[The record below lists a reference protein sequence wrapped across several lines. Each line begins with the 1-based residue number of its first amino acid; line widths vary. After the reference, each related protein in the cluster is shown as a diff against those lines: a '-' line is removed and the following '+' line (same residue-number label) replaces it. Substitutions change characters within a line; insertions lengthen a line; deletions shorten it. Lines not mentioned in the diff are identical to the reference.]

1 MAIDKRH
8 TSPGVKILIWILIVA
23 FVLSGIGLGATSL
36 VSLFQSSGSAGT
48 TTGDPVAQVKQSYDP
63 GITALKAVV
72 ASDPESY
79 TPLVNLGNLYLD
91 YASQLSQ
98 AAGSQPTTSV
108 LQQQTDLYTSAKDV
122 YARALVVKN
131 DDPAVRGD
139 YAIALFNT
147 GETAKALE
155 VAGQTVAKYP
165 DAALVWLKLGDF
177 NLILYQQNPT
187 APEAAQFKKDGV
199 AAYQKYLKL
208 DPKGQ
213 YVKQAQDSISQLQSG
228 AAPQGGTGGGNSGGG
243 INLQPTQ

>member
-23 FVLSGIGLGATSL
+23 FVFSGIGLGATSL
-36 VSLFQSSGSAGT
+36 VSLFQDSGTAGT
-48 TTGDPVAQVKQSYDP
+48 ATGDPVSQVKQSYEP

-72 ASDPESY
+72 ASNPESY

-122 YARALVVKN
+122 YAKALVIRS
-131 DDPAVRGD
+131 DDPSVRGD

-155 VAGQTVAKYP
+155 VAGQTVVKYP

-177 NLILYQQNPT
+177 NLILHQQNPS
-187 APEAAQFKKDGV
+187 APAAAQYRKDGI
-199 AAYQKYLKL
+199 AAYQRYLKL
-208 DPKGQ
+208 EPKGQ
-213 YVKQAQDSISQLQSG
+213 YVKQARDSISQLQG
-228 AAPQGGTGGGNSGGG
+228 AAAPQGGAGGGNSGGG